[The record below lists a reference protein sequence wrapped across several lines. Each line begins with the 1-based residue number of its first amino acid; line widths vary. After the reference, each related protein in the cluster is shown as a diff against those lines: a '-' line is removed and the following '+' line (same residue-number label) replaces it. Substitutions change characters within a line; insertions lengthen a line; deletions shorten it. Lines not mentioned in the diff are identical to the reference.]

1 MDSQDYLEISFAA
14 ADETEAEILEAV
26 VADLGFDSFIYEEG
40 VLKCY
45 IQSSLYDEDALE
57 EAIGMLPQSTSFSV
71 EKMASVNWNA
81 QWEQTGFTP
90 IVVDGEITV
99 HPIGTDVQTPIDIV
113 LRPEMAFGTG
123 HHNTTY
129 MMMQTMLSLRSE
141 IVGSSVMDLGC
152 GTAIL
157 AILAAK
163 LGAARVCGIDIDAVA
178 ARSACDNVHLNGE
191 DFEVICGDAS
201 DLQPL
206 SYDLLLAN
214 IHRNIII
221 ADLPRYA
228 GAVRKG
234 GWLLLSGFYESDVED
249 ILSVAEALG
258 FESKSCRTKDEWA
271 ALALQLK

>member
-45 IQSSLYDEDALE
+45 IQSSSYDEAALE
-57 EAIGMLPQSTSFSV
+57 EAIGMLPQATSFSV

-178 ARSACDNVHLNGE
+178 ARSACDNVRLNGE

-258 FESKSCRTKDEWA
+258 FEMKSCRTKDEWA